1 MPARRVVGLVSLVV
15 VVALAV
21 AAFRSP
27 AAHDVAAASPS
38 TTVAAAPSTTVFDN
52 PFLPD
57 ERNLSDCISAVP
69 KPGCGSEARGGWR
82 QTLVFGVMALGLLA
96 IAWRITTGIRRGA
109 RAS

>member
-1 MPARRVVGLVSLVV
+1 MPARRVVGLLSLFV

-21 AAFRSP
+21 TAFRSP
-27 AAHDVAAASPS
+27 AAHDVA
-38 TTVAAAPSTTVFDN
+38 AAAPSTTVFDN

>member
-1 MPARRVVGLVSLVV
+1 MATRRLAGLIGLLV

-21 AAFRSP
+21 TAFRSP
-27 AAHDVAAASPS
+27 AATDVAASSPS
-38 TTVAAAPSTTVFDN
+38 TTAPSTTVFDN

-82 QTLVFGVMALGLLA
+82 QTLVFGVMALGLLG
-96 IAWRITTGIRRGA
+96 IAWRIATGMRRRA
-109 RAS
+109 RST